1 MTRFGRWHMLALPM
15 LLAVPSSCVK
25 LSYDASRTEEPL
37 PPAAISALQPGRD
50 DLASCLRDLG
60 APHFVWEYRGNG
72 MALGWVSE
80 DTRNWNVDASYN
92 FDRFTNARLKAAWA
106 NSDLPGVV
114 LWFDPDLRLERVRQ
128 GRMRDLVQG
137 LKQRPADL
145 SDDDSSSVRE

>member
-1 MTRFGRWHMLALPM
+1 MTFRTVSLVLASTT
-15 LLAVPSSCVK
+15 LLASSCIE
-25 LSYDASRTEEPL
+25 LSYDATRTEEPL
-37 PPAAISALQPGRD
+37 PPSAIAALQPGSD
-50 DLASCLRDLG
+50 DLTSCLRELG
-60 APHFVWEYRGNG
+60 APHFVWEYRSFG

-114 LWFDPDLRLERVRQ
+114 LWFDAELRLERVRQ

-137 LKQRPADL
+137 LKQRPADPDAL
-145 SDDDSSSVRE
+145 DSSVVRD

>member
-1 MTRFGRWHMLALPM
+1 MIWQAAPLGLTMAA
-15 LLAVPSSCVK
+15 LLATSCVK
-25 LSYDASRTEEPL
+25 LSYDATRAEEPL
-37 PPAAISALQPGRD
+37 PAAAVAALQPGRD
-50 DLASCLRDLG
+50 DLTSCLHELG
-60 APHFVWEYRGNG
+60 APHFVWEYRRFG

-114 LWFDPDLRLERVRQ
+114 LWFDAELRLERVRQ

-145 SDDDSSSVRE
+145 DDIDSASAR